1 MWERLVKKLNQS
13 VVIYKDQMKG
23 MLGQKNEMNES
34 QGWTL
39 NKLLQA
45 TGYFVCIRKANE
57 REKKRDVTFAS
68 YVRE

>member
-1 MWERLVKKLNQS
+1 MLNIKMDQVER
-13 VVIYKDQMKG
+13 

-45 TGYFVCIRKANE
+45 TGYFVCISKG
-57 REKKRDVTFAS
+57 K
-68 YVRE
+68 